1 MMGRII
7 GYQMR
12 DVVRGRSVPLLAV
25 VLAALVFLMTELG
38 GEGPRIL
45 VSLLNVNLL
54 LVPLVSILFGTLYV
68 YHAWEFIELLLTQPV
83 GRKPLFVG
91 LYVGLVL
98 PLCAAV
104 AIGLGAPFV
113 PAVAR
118 GALPLPLLAVFL
130 GTCLLLAAIFTALGF
145 LIALRHDNR
154 LRGLGIALAVWFLFT
169 VVYDG
174 AVLFGAFAFRAYPLE
189 NPLIALM
196 LLNPVD
202 LARVSVLLQ
211 TDTSALMGYTGAAFS
226 RALGGARGLAVS
238 GGVLFLWL
246 CVPFFFAMRR
256 FARRDF

>member
-12 DVVRGRSVPLLAV
+12 DVVRGRSVPLFAIALAV
-25 VLAALVFLMTELG
+25 LVLLMTELG

-54 LVPLVSILFGTLYV
+54 LVPLISILFGTLYI
-68 YHAWEFIELLLTQPV
+68 YHAWDFIELLLTQPL
-83 GRKPLFVG
+83 GRKRLFVG
-91 LYVGLVL
+91 LYAGLAL

-104 AIGLGAPFV
+104 ALGLGAPFA

-118 GALPLPLLAVFL
+118 GALPASLLAVFL
-130 GTCLLLAAIFTALGF
+130 GTCLLLTAIFTALGF
-145 LIALRHDNR
+145 FIALRYDNR
-154 LRGLGIALAVWFLFT
+154 LRGLGVALAIWFLFT

-174 AVLFGAFAFRAYPLE
+174 VVLFGAFMLRGYPLE

-202 LARVSVLLQ
+202 LSRVAVLLQ

-238 GGVLFLWL
+238 GGVLILWL
-246 CVPFFFAMRR
+246 CVPLFFALRR